1 MRALL
6 SVEPAASCDPLPR
19 VGLIRGPAPR
29 LGCCRL
35 WVFFLIKR
43 ATFTRKLQVAVG
55 HAEVWVG
62 PWPKCGLFFLNG
74 WPTSPAPGCKSNMLS
89 LVATLR
95 GSRRVGSIRV
105 AQRHGHPYM
114 GGGFGN
120 GSYWKFVVALG
131 HEFTQHAA
139 AGGS

>member
-1 MRALL
+1 
-6 SVEPAASCDPLPR
+6 
-19 VGLIRGPAPR
+19 
-29 LGCCRL
+29 
-35 WVFFLIKR
+35 
-43 ATFTRKLQVAVG
+43 
-55 HAEVWVG
+55 
-62 PWPKCGLFFLNG
+62 
-74 WPTSPAPGCKSNMLS
+74 MLS

-95 GSRRVGSIRV
+95 GSPRVGSIRV

-139 AGGS
+139 ALHCIQEQPLAGDLVSAEMCGKCMPGR

>member
-1 MRALL
+1 
-6 SVEPAASCDPLPR
+6 
-19 VGLIRGPAPR
+19 
-29 LGCCRL
+29 
-35 WVFFLIKR
+35 
-43 ATFTRKLQVAVG
+43 
-55 HAEVWVG
+55 
-62 PWPKCGLFFLNG
+62 
-74 WPTSPAPGCKSNMLS
+74 MLS

-95 GSRRVGSIRV
+95 GSPRVGSIRV

-139 AGGS
+139 GQPLARWRGLKPPPQQPALLYWGVAESKARHH